1 LAVAWNLYHKLKDAG
16 ITPDINVFEANSRFG
31 GNADTKKFNFG
42 KGPGS
47 EDKDLIRW
55 ADMGVN
61 DFNIPAYKNIV
72 EVMKQIGYTKENGNF
87 RALEDSTTYYD
98 TKGNAFTANRCPT
111 ASPTHGGARRCL
123 LILRPPLRISWT
135 KRARI
140 SPTSNITT
148 TRLSSISTR

>member
-1 LAVAWNLYHKLKDAG
+1 VAWNLYYKLKDAG

-31 GNADTKKFNFG
+31 GNADTKTFNFG

-98 TKGNAFTANRCPT
+98 TKGNA
-111 ASPTHGGARRCL
+111 
-123 LILRPPLRISWT
+123 
-135 KRARI
+135 
-140 SPTSNITT
+140 NITT
-148 TRLSSISTR
+148 TRSSNISTRCRPSINGIPIWGQR